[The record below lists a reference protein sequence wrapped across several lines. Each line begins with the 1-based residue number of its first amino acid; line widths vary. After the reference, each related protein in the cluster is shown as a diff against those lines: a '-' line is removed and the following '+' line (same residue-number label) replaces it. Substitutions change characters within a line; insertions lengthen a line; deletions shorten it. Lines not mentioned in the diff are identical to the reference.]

1 MNESI
6 ITPEK
11 EHIFTILFR
20 GSMWWRI
27 GYGSLRL
34 LTGFM
39 LLRVVGVPF
48 AEVFRNLMSHELL
61 QDPTDILFQFVY
73 RILEDH
79 SFTVTYFVALYLIFW
94 GTIDIV
100 LSLCL
105 LRHKLWA
112 FPMSLGLIALFVLYS
127 IYRVFH
133 THSPILLLVIC
144 IDLCIMYV
152 MHHEY
157 QVQKLKHGRVQ
168 EL

>member
-1 MNESI
+1 MI
-6 ITPEK
+6 DDTTAPEK
-11 EHIFTILFR
+11 EHIFTVLFR

-34 LTGFM
+34 LLGAM

-48 AEVFRNLMSHELL
+48 VEVFRNLMSHELL

-79 SFTVTYFVALYLIFW
+79 SFTVTYFVAFYLIFW
-94 GTIDIV
+94 GTIDSV

-112 FPMSLGLIALFVLYS
+112 FPMSLGLITLFVLYS
-127 IYRVFH
+127 IYRLYH
-133 THSPILLLVIC
+133 THSPVLLGVIL

-157 QVQKLKHGRVQ
+157 RVQKRRIGL
-168 EL
+168 E